1 MYDLL
6 IKNGYTID
14 GTGSAAYRADVGV
27 KDGDIVALGQLEGE
41 AAKIIDAG
49 RLVVSP
55 GFIDL
60 HTHSDLSFLL
70 DPTAQSKVRQGVT
83 FELAGNCG
91 FSFCAPLQGA
101 AHEMLQSRV
110 AQYTD
115 AFQPTWSDF
124 GGYLDA
130 VQRAQSTLN
139 LAVQV
144 GHGTVRAAVMG
155 MDARAASGED
165 LEGMKALVTAGPDA
179 GALGF

>member
-6 IKNGYTID
+6 ITNGLIID
-14 GTGSAAYRADVGV
+14 GMGGAPYQADVAV
-27 KDGDIVALGQLEGE
+27 SQGDIVAIGSLPGTAQHTLD
-41 AAKIIDAG
+41 AAG
-49 RLVVSP
+49 LVVSP

-83 FELAGNCG
+83 LELAGNCG
-91 FSFCAPLQGA
+91 SSFCAPLQGA
-101 AHEMLQSRV
+101 AYEMLQSRV

-115 AFQPTWSDF
+115 TFQPTWSEF

-139 LAVQV
+139 LAV
-144 GHGTVRAAVMG
+144 
-155 MDARAASGED
+155 
-165 LEGMKALVTAGPDA
+165 
-179 GALGF
+179 